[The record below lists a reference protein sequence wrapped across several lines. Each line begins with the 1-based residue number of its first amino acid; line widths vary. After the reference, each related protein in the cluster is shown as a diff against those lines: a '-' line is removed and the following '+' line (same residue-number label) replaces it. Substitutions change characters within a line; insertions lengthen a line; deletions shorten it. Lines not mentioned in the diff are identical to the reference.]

1 MSRLPTV
8 FVNYTFM
15 SSDRLIRKS
24 NLHYLQS
31 AASESAPDVTLCGN
45 QKKSL
50 ITVEKQ
56 TEDVKDGYVVK
67 DNIEYA
73 FDNQIPLWMFGFLY

>member
-1 MSRLPTV
+1 MTAALCRLCLRTGLSEKAICIICKVQLPKVLLTSLCAV
-8 FVNYTFM
+8 F
-15 SSDRLIRKS
+15 
-24 NLHYLQS
+24 
-31 AASESAPDVTLCGN
+31 
-45 QKKSL
+45 KKSL